1 MKRVL
6 GMRRLRIAK
15 TPFHITFKVN
25 KKYGTKAAISFAALP
40 TKYIIKSDYRYCKMY
55 VANILKPFTSM
66 RICMKCSFS
75 FRLSRIFDLI
85 IIICLSII
93 YFVT

>member
-6 GMRRLRIAK
+6 GTKGLRIAK

-40 TKYIIKSDYRYCKMY
+40 TKYIIKSDY
-55 VANILKPFTSM
+55 
-66 RICMKCSFS
+66 
-75 FRLSRIFDLI
+75 
-85 IIICLSII
+85 
-93 YFVT
+93 